1 MLGEALCVGSDGW
14 VCFSAWWGCSISFW
28 KPRLDDIALM
38 AFAEGQFPSENTIS
52 SSEGFKT
59 SSKYDGNNCL
69 WIFPRNLGGIFFSL
83 LKFKKKERNC
93 SLCCAWKGGRTSRCF
108 FISVSM
114 QGQPFS
120 SCLGGHCLA
129 GKSKSPE
136 WHCGDRASCLLR
148 AGGQGIL

>member
-1 MLGEALCVGSDGW
+1 MTLL
-14 VCFSAWWGCSISFW
+14 
-28 KPRLDDIALM
+28 LM

-108 FISVSM
+108 FISVSDARTAI
-114 QGQPFS
+114 FK
-120 SCLGGHCLA
+120 LFGGHCLV
-129 GKSKSPE
+129 GKSKSQS
-136 WHCGDRASCLLR
+136 GTV
-148 AGGQGIL
+148 GQGLLSSKGRRSGIL